1 MQIRMESD
9 MRLRLTEEAKML
21 AEAKQSA
28 EKKVEALEVASVSQ
42 DAARQRL
49 EQERVMLRMD
59 LERAQHDV
67 ADERNRAEAE
77 KKMLTQAAAT

>member
-1 MQIRMESD
+1 MESD

-77 KKMLTQAAAT
+77 KKMLRNG

>member
-1 MQIRMESD
+1 

-28 EKKVEALEVASVSQ
+28 EKKVEELEVESVSQ

-59 LERAQHDV
+59 LERAQQEA
-67 ADERNRAEAE
+67 ADERNRAETDR
-77 KKMLTQAAAT
+77 KMLRNG

>member
-1 MQIRMESD
+1 

-28 EKKVEALEVASVSQ
+28 EKKVEELEVESVSQ

-77 KKMLTQAAAT
+77 KKMLRNG